1 MSNNKKKEGTMAEK
15 SVKKT
20 TAKKAVTKKTTAK
33 KTTTK
38 KVATK
43 KTPVK
48 KAPVA
53 PVVADVKPCGCDKNC
68 ACQGNCHEHCACHH
82 KCGFFKKFIL
92 FLIIFALGFVAAKM
106 CCCKQGCM
114 FKQRPTFENGC
125 LVVKCPKMQQMIPM
139 MDANHDGCVSKEEF
153 GAHRKQMKHKKHG
166 PAKDQA
172 HVEAHVAQ

>member
-20 TAKKAVTKKTTAK
+20 TAKKAVTKKTPAK

-43 KTPVK
+43 KAPVK
-48 KAPVA
+48 KEPVA
-53 PVVADVKPCGCDKNC
+53 SVVVDVKPCGCEKSC
-68 ACQGNCHEHCACHH
+68 ACHEHCACHH
-82 KCGFFKKFIL
+82 KGGFFKKFIL
-92 FLIIFALGFVAAKM
+92 FLIIFALGFASAKM

-114 FKQRPTFENGC
+114 FKPRPTFENGC
-125 LVVKCPKMQQMIPM
+125 LVVKCPKMQQMVPM
-139 MDANHDGCVSKEEF
+139 MDANHDGCVSQEEF
-153 GAHRKQMKHKKHG
+153 RAHHKQMKHKKHG

-172 HVEAHVAQ
+172 HVEAPVAQ